1 MLRSILAAA
10 AALTLALSATA
21 SAEVITPEFKAGD
34 FASNNQVTNLY
45 NPLTPGTVLYYKGR
59 REGKAS
65 SDTFTVTSEN
75 ATILGVITTVVHD
88 QGFIGGKLHE
98 NITDWY
104 AQDIAGNVWY
114 FGEATEELNRKREQ
128 TSTEGSWQ
136 AGVKGAKP
144 GIFMPAKPE
153 VGVGFKQEI
162 APEISK
168 DEFEVAS
175 LNTSVTTPYIS
186 TNRAKANV
194 SRSRSERRLMCHRP
208 GACGSRGRER
218 SRCCSPRR
226 ARRSSCVDN
235 PRTRPRRSS
244 VPRRRSPTRARSA
257 AGA

>member
-34 FASNNQVTNLY
+34 FASNNQVTNPY

-65 SDTFTVTSEN
+65 SDTFTVTSEK
-75 ATILGVITTVVHD
+75 ATILGVITTVIHD

-98 NITDWY
+98 NTTDWY
-104 AQDIAGNVWY
+104 AQDITGNVWY
-114 FGEATEELNRKREQ
+114 FGEATEELNRKGEQ

-162 APEISK
+162 APEISE

-186 TNRAKANV
+186 TNRAMRTKEFSPLEKGVLDNKIFALGIGAV
-194 SRSRSERRLMCHRP
+194 VEVTIKGPEDHLELVKVKRP
-208 GACGSRGRER
+208 
-218 SRCCSPRR
+218 
-226 ARRSSCVDN
+226 
-235 PRTRPRRSS
+235 
-244 VPRRRSPTRARSA
+244 
-257 AGA
+257 